1 MTVDGLKPVQ
11 TTSICCVYKLAE
23 AEANRPEK
31 AGMLENFIVE
41 RKAVERY
48 KGLKGKA
55 INRREESEIE
65 LLCQG
70 KGKIRN

>member
-41 RKAVERY
+41 GEGCRAIQGLERK
-48 KGLKGKA
+48 G
-55 INRREESEIE
+55 N
-65 LLCQG
+65 
-70 KGKIRN
+70 